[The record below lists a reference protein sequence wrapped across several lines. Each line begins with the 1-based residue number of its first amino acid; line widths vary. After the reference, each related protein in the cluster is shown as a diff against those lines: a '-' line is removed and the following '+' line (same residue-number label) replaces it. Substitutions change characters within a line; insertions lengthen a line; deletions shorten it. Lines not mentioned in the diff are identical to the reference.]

1 MLDKIKKGSVG
12 LQTDNARRSR
22 PDARHYS
29 ISVPF
34 MAIVG
39 LLFWQTRTQIQW
51 LFLTRNE
58 QIAGKFPFFTVS
70 SNDCYYYTFLF
81 LLSWLIRRTAIQ
93 EEIIIIIIAI
103 IAILQLLMMF
113 CKVVQDERKLEEES
127 LIDLQPSPFDSILD
141 AVLTVSPKRQYRG
154 IVIPTTP
161 ATTGP
166 KS

>member
-1 MLDKIKKGSVG
+1 M
-12 LQTDNARRSR
+12 
-22 PDARHYS
+22 
-29 ISVPF
+29 
-34 MAIVG
+34 
-39 LLFWQTRTQIQW
+39 
-51 LFLTRNE
+51 
-58 QIAGKFPFFTVS
+58 
-70 SNDCYYYTFLF
+70 
-81 LLSWLIRRTAIQ
+81 
-93 EEIIIIIIAI
+93 IAI

-127 LIDLQPSPFDSILD
+127 LIELQPSPFDSILD